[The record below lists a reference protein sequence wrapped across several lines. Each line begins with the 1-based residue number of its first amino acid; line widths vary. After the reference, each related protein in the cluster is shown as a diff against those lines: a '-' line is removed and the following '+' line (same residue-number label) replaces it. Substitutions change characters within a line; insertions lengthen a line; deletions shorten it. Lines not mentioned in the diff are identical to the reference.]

1 MSRNIHHKSTS
12 ILMVASSLR
21 IRSPATMTEART
33 LRDTHPHLSTHRE
46 NVKNRCE
53 GIGVKLFDWILWIT
67 GRKKVYYVLCRYG

>member
-1 MSRNIHHKSTS
+1 
-12 ILMVASSLR
+12 
-21 IRSPATMTEART
+21 MTEART